1 MFCHI
6 NNNRKHFHFA
16 KWLNIVY
23 MFSSV
28 YTYGKSWW
36 WPTDS
41 SYFKFPSRRSNWR
54 AKMPDSLVS
63 TILKEMLFTLL
74 NGIHYTYIIIIVVT
88 LIHLILLIWRLV
100 PYDAV
105 RFIPHNNFTSFS
117 PSLSIWYNLIM
128 RGHICHQLSS
138 HILAYKSGRAPNSII
153 QTIAMKFECVYYTH
167 RAAYF
172 IDPLTAI
179 RKKKFIFI
187 YLQVQRWTWI
197 LSLRSAWS
205 AANASVSRR
214 WRHSWRKSNNH
225 F

>member
-1 MFCHI
+1 M
-6 NNNRKHFHFA
+6 
-16 KWLNIVY
+16 
-23 MFSSV
+23 
-28 YTYGKSWW
+28 
-36 WPTDS
+36 
-41 SYFKFPSRRSNWR
+41 
-54 AKMPDSLVS
+54 
-63 TILKEMLFTLL
+63 
-74 NGIHYTYIIIIVVT
+74 
-88 LIHLILLIWRLV
+88 ILLIWRLV

>member
-1 MFCHI
+1 MFCH

-16 KWLNIVY
+16 KWLSLC
-23 MFSSV
+23 FLLF
-28 YTYGKSWW
+28 TYGKSWW

-74 NGIHYTYIIIIVVT
+74 NGILYIIIVT

-117 PSLSIWYNLIM
+117 PSLYIWYNLIM
-128 RGHICHQLSS
+128 RGHMHLPSIVRCFSY
-138 HILAYKSGRAPNSII
+138 LAYIRADERQI
-153 QTIAMKFECVYYTH
+153 QLFKLSPWNLNVYTIH

-172 IDPLTAI
+172 IDPL
-179 RKKKFIFI
+179 
-187 YLQVQRWTWI
+187 
-197 LSLRSAWS
+197 SLWNLFAGTKVDVNSFVTF
-205 AANASVSRR
+205 SVISRR
-214 WRHSWRKSNNH
+214 CKCFPSMAS
-225 F
+225 